1 MVKMC
6 LVWVKLKRNVG
17 VWYGLIFCLCTQE
30 TAYGVRISDWSSDVG
45 STDLLGHDLY
55 EKFPFVEGMTPVT
68 DDLTE
73 LVLNRTWRPQ
83 LAITGADGLPPLAS
97 AGNVLRP
104 FTAVKLSLRIPRSE
118 ERRVGKGCV
127 STCRYRW
134 TPYHKIKKHI
144 INRI

>member
-1 MVKMC
+1 M
-6 LVWVKLKRNVG
+6 
-17 VWYGLIFCLCTQE
+17 
-30 TAYGVRISDWSSDVG
+30 RISDWSSDVC
-45 STDLLGHDLY
+45 SSDLIKPSDFYVEIPKQRVQQARLVAETLGHDLY

-104 FTAVKLSLRIPRSE
+104 FTAVQLRSE
-118 ERRVGKGCV
+118 ERRVGKECV
-127 STCRYRW
+127 RKCRTR
-134 TPYHKIKKHI
+134 
-144 INRI
+144 